1 VTASTKHVHMAI
13 NLWDKL
19 TNDEKLDRLTNVLTR
34 AGSDAEFRN
43 RCLASAE
50 SAKQAVREVADI
62 EFPEDFR
69 VEFLTPEERLKSLVL
84 AIPEYLPPTN
94 GASEVRQAED
104 FQVCTYC
111 IWRS

>member
-1 VTASTKHVHMAI
+1 MAI

-50 SAKQAVREVADI
+50 SAKQAVKEVANI

-69 VEFLTPEERLKSLVL
+69 VQFVTPEERLKSLVL
-84 AIPEYLPPTN
+84 AVPDFIPPEN
-94 GASEVRQAED
+94 GASEVRHAED
-104 FQVCTYC
+104 FQVCTYML
-111 IWRS
+111 WRS

>member
-1 VTASTKHVHMAI
+1 MAI

-34 AGSDAEFRN
+34 AGSDVEFRN

-50 SAKQAVREVADI
+50 SAKQAVKEAGGI

-69 VEFLTPEERLKSLVL
+69 VEFITPEERLKSLVL
-84 AIPEYLPPTN
+84 AIPEYIPPEN
-94 GASEVRQAED
+94 GTPEQRNAED
-104 FQVCTYC
+104 FQVCTYNQ
-111 IWRS
+111 WRS

>member
-1 VTASTKHVHMAI
+1 MAI

-19 TNDEKLDRLTNVLTR
+19 TNDEKLDRLTDVLTR

-50 SAKQAVREVADI
+50 SAKEAVKEVAEI

-69 VEFLTPEERLKSLVL
+69 VEFVTPEERLKSLVL
-84 AIPEYLPPTN
+84 AIPDYIPPEN
-94 GASEVRQAED
+94 GALEVRHAED
-104 FQVCTYC
+104 FQVCTYLM
-111 IWRS
+111 WRT